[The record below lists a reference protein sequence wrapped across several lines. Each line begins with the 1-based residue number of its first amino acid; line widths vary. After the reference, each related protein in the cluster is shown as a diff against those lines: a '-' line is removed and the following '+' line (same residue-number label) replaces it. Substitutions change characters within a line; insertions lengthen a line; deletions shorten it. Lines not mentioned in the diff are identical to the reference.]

1 MIAVEGGLAMAQPSP
16 RKRRSTATLP
26 RWRLSDTDAAELERL
41 IGLVTGADSVVL
53 TITVPESDRRSVL
66 TALGGDPLGAV
77 IRQIAFI
84 NTPDLRLDRSGGVV
98 RVRRTQ
104 QLPPDLT
111 VKLHPVDP
119 ESLPPDIRGLPG
131 LEVEVDAL
139 TSGFVCSCS
148 AMHEMSVSR
157 ARDVLG
163 GRLSVTEELSRAER
177 ALLDHAVA
185 DDLPVA
191 DLTVLGPVHVLRSR
205 FVPEGF
211 ARRLVAELWFLP
223 DGTRILELS
232 TRCDPESAVSVAAE
246 TRRFLAHH
254 GVDLEAAPDPQ
265 TSSALSI
272 LADQLPDA
280 MTPLRVPAPRRD
292 R

>member
-1 MIAVEGGLAMAQPSP
+1 M
-16 RKRRSTATLP
+16 STATLP
-26 RWRLSDTDAAELERL
+26 EWRLSDADAAGLERL
-41 IGLVTGADSVVL
+41 IGRVTGADSVVL
-53 TITVPESDRRSVL
+53 TITVPESERRSVL

-84 NTPDLRLDRSGGVV
+84 DTPDLRLDRSGVVV

-111 VKLHPVDP
+111 VTLHPVDP
-119 ESLPPDIRGLPG
+119 ASLPAEIRALPG
-131 LEVEVDAL
+131 LQVEVDAL
-139 TSGFVCSCS
+139 TSGLVCACS
-148 AMHEMSVSR
+148 AMHELSAAR
-157 ARDVLG
+157 ARDVLA
-163 GRLSVTEELSRAER
+163 GRLSITEELNLTER
-177 ALLDHAVA
+177 TLLTHAVG

-223 DGTRILELS
+223 DGTRILQLS
-232 TRCDPESAVSVAAE
+232 TRCDPESTVAVAAE

-254 GVDLEAAPDPQ
+254 GVDLEGVPGTQ
-265 TSSALSI
+265 TSATLAI
-272 LADQLPDA
+272 LADHLPDPTA
-280 MTPLRVPAPRRD
+280 PLRVPAPRRD